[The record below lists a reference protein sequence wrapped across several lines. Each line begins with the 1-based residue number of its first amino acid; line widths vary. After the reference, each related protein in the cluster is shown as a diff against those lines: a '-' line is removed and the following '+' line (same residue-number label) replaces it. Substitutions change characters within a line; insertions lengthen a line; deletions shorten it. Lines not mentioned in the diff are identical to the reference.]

1 MNNKIINP
9 DAFGDPKTYKSLIGL
24 TSLLNQIQNKNHIA
38 YINSII
44 NEFNLIYKKTSLITD
59 LEFRLKIID
68 LLRIEYRSKEKELN
82 AKYNQDLVSHL
93 INFILTKLKILFKET
108 NLDYKEQKSSKKN
121 NY

>member
-9 DAFGDPKTYKSLIGL
+9 DAFGDPKTYKSLIGF

-38 YINSII
+38 HINSII

-68 LLRIEYRSKEKELN
+68 LLRIEYRNKEKELN
-82 AKYNQDLVSHL
+82 TKYNQDLVSHL
-93 INFILTKLKILFKET
+93 INFILTKLKVLFKET
-108 NLDYKEQKSSKKN
+108 NLDCKKQKSIKKK
-121 NY
+121 